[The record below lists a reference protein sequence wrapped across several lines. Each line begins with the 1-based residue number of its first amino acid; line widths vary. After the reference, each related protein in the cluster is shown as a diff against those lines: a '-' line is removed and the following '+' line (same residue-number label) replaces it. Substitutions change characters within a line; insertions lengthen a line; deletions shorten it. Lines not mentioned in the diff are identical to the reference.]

1 MWNHVPIVNRNPIA
15 IIIYRFLKH
24 LAMFFVIKDQEGDKA
39 FLWIIPGAVSLL
51 TVCPENGI
59 FSSALEGKILLSNR
73 IFSE

>member
-1 MWNHVPIVNRNPIA
+1 
-15 IIIYRFLKH
+15 
-24 LAMFFVIKDQEGDKA
+24 MFFVIKDQEGDKA